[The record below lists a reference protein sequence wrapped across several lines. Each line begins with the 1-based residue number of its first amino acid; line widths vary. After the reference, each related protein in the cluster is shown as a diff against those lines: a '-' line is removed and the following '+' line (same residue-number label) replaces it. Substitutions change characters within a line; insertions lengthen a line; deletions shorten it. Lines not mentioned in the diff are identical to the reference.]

1 MFDAYRASKALEGH
15 LREGDSLQQVAVDDV
30 TGDYWVLTGHELIL
44 VAGSEI
50 KARYPFEVLQP
61 EVHESPAGVDV
72 RVRAVPSGGQPM
84 SIASFRRPN
93 KVTDRLASLVKAP
106 PADGANE

>member
-15 LREGDSLQQVAVDDV
+15 LREGDSLQHVAVDSV
-30 TGDYWVLTGHELIL
+30 TGDYWVVTGHELIL
-44 VAGSEI
+44 VAGKSI
-50 KARYPFEVLQP
+50 KVRYPFEVLQA

-72 RVRAVPSGGQPM
+72 RVRAVPAGGQPM

-93 KVTDRLASLVKAP
+93 KVTARLASLVTPP
-106 PADGANE
+106 PADSATE